1 MALAEILGAAG
12 NGGAVLTNCLWCL
25 LVVAYFLVEYCSS
38 GSAERQRGHR
48 KQHKEACKKHKTARK
63 KRVAERKDKR
73 LYQQGH
79 ERPEGDFCPIC
90 VLPVPLSMGEH
101 WGFMV
106 CCMKRV
112 CNGCDYAAQ
121 KRGMFGCPFC
131 RAPYAD
137 NDADALA
144 MIQERAVKKDPD
156 AIYNLGIKYY
166 HGELGLQKDMRKA
179 VELWTEAAELGS
191 VDALYSLGSAYYNG
205 EGVEV
210 DKTKGAEFYAKA
222 AMQGHIISRYNLG
235 HFEAK
240 TLILQ

>member
-1 MALAEILGAAG
+1 
-12 NGGAVLTNCLWCL
+12 
-25 LVVAYFLVEYCSS
+25 
-38 GSAERQRGHR
+38 
-48 KQHKEACKKHKTARK
+48 
-63 KRVAERKDKR
+63 
-73 LYQQGH
+73 
-79 ERPEGDFCPIC
+79 
-90 VLPVPLSMGEH
+90 
-101 WGFMV
+101 
-106 CCMKRV
+106 MKRV

-144 MIQERAVKKDPD
+144 MIQARAVKKDPD
-156 AIYNLGIKYY
+156 AIYNLGIKCY

-222 AMQGHIISRYNLG
+222 AMQGHVISRHNLG
-235 HFEAK
+235 IFEAK
-240 TLILQ
+240 KVNFDRAVRHYLISSKMGDKDSIEAIQRMYMTGNATNEQFTEALEGYVNAVENTKSRDRDEAKRHGY